1 MLGEEGIM
9 RVQLAQQVQELLG
22 KRDLVIIT
30 ERVDDVAL
38 LIGQMIKMGLPEV
51 LDRHIPRHWTQ
62 RGLSWGWTAVIWLAY
77 IVTEGDH
84 RKVSVETYLKG
95 MHHTLSHLTAQVIE
109 PLDFSDDRLSH
120 LLKHLSKPAY
130 WHQIE
135 HDLNARSI
143 EVYALPQGVIRC
155 DATTVSGDHEVAV
168 GGLLQFGH
176 SKDDPTRPQIKVM
189 IGALDPLGMP
199 LATDVL
205 SGERADDGLYLP
217 IIERIRTGLQTPGL
231 LFVGD
236 CKMSALDTRAYL
248 ARHQDWY
255 LSPLPLTGATA
266 EAMEV
271 WITTGVRKGEA
282 GALARIWR
290 TNDQGHEVLAAEG
303 YEFERT
309 CGAPDS
315 NVEWR
320 ERVLV
325 VRSPLYATQQAA
337 GLEKRLCQAET
348 KLAALTPP
356 RGRGK
361 RQITDEATLIEA
373 IDSVLKDQRVEGL
386 LRVAWEKQVEQTTR
400 YVGRG
405 RGSVDREQRVIQK
418 TRYHITHIVRQEDH
432 IADLGQRL
440 GWKAFVTNAA
450 QERLSL
456 QEAVLCYR
464 NEYRVERIFHRLKS
478 RVHIAPLFV
487 KLNEQIEGL
496 TYLLTLGV
504 RVLTITEFV
513 LRRSL
518 ETEQA
523 TLPGLHPEN
532 KQKRTDKPTAERIL
546 KAFADISLTIIKT
559 ATGEDILRRLTPLS
573 GVQEDILQRL
583 GLGVALYGQ
592 LEIQAIGT

>member
-1 MLGEEGIM
+1 M
-9 RVQLAQQVQELLG
+9 RVQLAQQAKEILG
-22 KRDLVIIT
+22 TSDLVIIT

-51 LDRHIPRHWTQ
+51 LDRHIPHHWTQ
-62 RGLSWGWTAVIWLAY
+62 RGLSWGWTAVIWLAS

-95 MHHTLSHLTAQVIE
+95 MHHTLSRLTAQVIE

-143 EVYALPQGVIRC
+143 EVYPLPQDVIRC
-155 DATTVSGDHEVAV
+155 DATTVSGDHEVTT
-168 GGLLQFGH
+168 GGLVQFGH
-176 SKDDPTRPQIKVM
+176 STDDPTRPQIKVM
-189 IGALDPLGMP
+189 IGSLDPLGMP
-199 LATDVL
+199 LATDVV

-217 IIERIRTGLQTPGL
+217 IIERIRTGVQTTGL

-248 ARHQDWY
+248 ARHQDCY

-266 EAMEV
+266 EAMEA

-282 GALARIWR
+282 GELARIWR
-290 TNDQGHEVLAAEG
+290 TNDRGHEVLAAEG

-309 CGAPDS
+309 CGAPDGD
-315 NVEWR
+315 VAWR

-325 VRSPLYATQQAA
+325 VRSPLHANQQSA
-337 GLEKRLCQAET
+337 GLEKRLHHAET
-348 KLAALTPP
+348 ALTALTPP

-361 RQITDEATLIEA
+361 RQITDEATLVAA
-373 IDSVLKDQRVEGL
+373 IDRVLKDQRVDGL
-386 LRVAWEKQVEQTTR
+386 LRVAWEKQVEQTTQ

-405 RGSVDREQRVIQK
+405 RGAASRPKRVIQK
-418 TRYHITHIVRQEDH
+418 TRYHITHIARQEDT

-440 GWKAFVTNAA
+440 GWKAFVTNVG
-450 QERLSL
+450 QKRLSL
-456 QEAVLCYR
+456 QDAVLCYR
-464 NEYRVERIFHRLKS
+464 HEYRVARIFNRLKS

-487 KLNEQIEGL
+487 KRNEQIEGL

-504 RVLTITEFV
+504 RVLTVTEFV

-523 TLPGLHPEN
+523 RLPGLHPEN
-532 KQKRTDKPTAERIL
+532 KQKMTDKPTAERIL
-546 KAFADISLTIIKT
+546 KAFSAISLTIIKT
-559 ATGEDILRRLTPLS
+559 AAGEDILRRLTPLS
-573 GVQEDILQRL
+573 GLQEDILRRL
-583 GLGVALYGQ
+583 GLGAALYGQ
-592 LEIQAIGT
+592 LEIQGIGT